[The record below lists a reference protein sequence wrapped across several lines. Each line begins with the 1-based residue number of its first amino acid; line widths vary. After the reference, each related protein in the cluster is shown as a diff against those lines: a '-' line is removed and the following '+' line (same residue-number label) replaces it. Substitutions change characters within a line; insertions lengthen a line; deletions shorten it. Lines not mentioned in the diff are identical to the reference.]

1 MVRAKKYYCWH
12 PSTIV
17 CEKSW
22 YLKSTVDNSVIEH
35 HEVMKVMDIVSTYIE
50 NTISKN
56 VMSIVSTSFDEKNVK
71 HEMNW

>member
-17 CEKSW
+17 CENSW
-22 YLKSTVDNSVIEH
+22 HLKSTVDNSVIEH
-35 HEVMKVMDIVSTYIE
+35 HEITKMMDVVSTNVE

-56 VMSIVSTSFDEKNVK
+56 FMSIVSISFDEKNVK